1 MAGLLNCVSGLVRQT
16 EIGAKWSTKRY
27 LTNEKSMRNNID
39 EESTTVNHIGKY
51 VSKYWRQCKIYI
63 LGEIKN

>member
-16 EIGAKWSTKRY
+16 EIGAKLSTKRY
-27 LTNEKSMRNNID
+27 LTNEKNMRNNID

-51 VSKYWRQCKIYI
+51 VSKY
-63 LGEIKN
+63 